1 MRKVWQTVYARRE
14 HCETRAAA
22 TSVPGLQIERRREG
36 VYTLLCEDGSKKLVF
51 ERLRE
56 ALDAILDTAAPE
68 GIAAGLMHEA
78 VVEAR
83 TSLDQMR
90 EQIARTEQRLNR
102 EREQLRDAE
111 RRRKLA
117 EGIEDWETV
126 EIAKRFAAKHSEHVS
141 VLERKLEA
149 QQAEAKLAQEEFSQ
163 MRQQLKQIRQKTMGA
178 DATARVEAAWRDIER
193 AGGVR
198 PDLDLER
205 DQLRSQLDA
214 ATKESVADEQL
225 RQLKKKMGR

>member
-1 MRKVWQTVYARRE
+1 V
-14 HCETRAAA
+14 
-22 TSVPGLQIERRREG
+22 SGLQVKKSREG
-36 VYTLLCEDGSKKLVF
+36 VYAFLCEDGSKKLVF

-68 GIAAGLMHEA
+68 GDAAGLMHEA

-83 TSLDQMR
+83 TSLDLMR
-90 EQIARTEQRLNR
+90 EQIARTELRLNK
-102 EREQLRDAE
+102 EREQLQDAE
-111 RRRKLA
+111 RRGKLA

-141 VLERKLEA
+141 VFERKLEA

-163 MRQQLKQIRQKTMGA
+163 MRQQLRQIRQKTMGA

-198 PDLDLER
+198 PDLDLEQ
-205 DQLRSQLDA
+205 DLLLSQMDA
-214 ATKESVADEQL
+214 VKKESMADEQL

>member
-1 MRKVWQTVYARRE
+1 M
-14 HCETRAAA
+14 
-22 TSVPGLQIERRREG
+22 
-36 VYTLLCEDGSKKLVF
+36 F

-56 ALDAILDTAAPE
+56 ALDVMLDTTAS
-68 GIAAGLMHEA
+68 GGDAAGLMHDA

-83 TSLDQMR
+83 VSLDVMG
-90 EQIARTEQRLNR
+90 EQIARTAQRLER
-102 EREQLRDAE
+102 EREQSRDAE
-111 RRRKLA
+111 RRGKLA

-126 EIAKRFAAKHSEHVS
+126 EIAKRFAAKHSEHIS

-149 QQAEAKLAQEEFSQ
+149 QRAEAELAQKEFSQ
-163 MRQQLKQIRQKTMGA
+163 MREQLKQMRQKTMGA

-198 PDLDLER
+198 PDRDLEQ
-205 DQLRSQLDA
+205 DLLRSQLDA
-214 ATKESVADEQL
+214 ATKEAMADEQL

>member
-1 MRKVWQTVYARRE
+1 M
-14 HCETRAAA
+14 
-22 TSVPGLQIERRREG
+22 SGLQVKKSREG
-36 VYTLLCEDGSKKLVF
+36 VYAFLCEDGSKKLVF

-68 GIAAGLMHEA
+68 GDAAGLMHEA

-83 TSLDQMR
+83 TSLDLMR
-90 EQIARTEQRLNR
+90 EQIARTELRLNK
-102 EREQLRDAE
+102 EREQLQDAE
-111 RRRKLA
+111 RRGKLA

-141 VLERKLEA
+141 VFERKLEA

-163 MRQQLKQIRQKTMGA
+163 MRQQLRQIRQKTMGA

-198 PDLDLER
+198 PDLDLEQ
-205 DQLRSQLDA
+205 DLLLSQMDA
-214 ATKESVADEQL
+214 VKKESMADEQL